1 MLFDDSTKVHTYA
14 TRTDSKNGINLTIII
29 GFRNSFSRIRQ
40 LWRPSNEKEKIIKQD
55 EIKETEDS
63 GD

>member
-1 MLFDDSTKVHTYA
+1 VLFDDSTKVHTYA

-29 GFRNSFSRIRQ
+29 GFRNSFSRIQQ
-40 LWRPSNEKEKIIKQD
+40 LWWLQMRKKKIKQD